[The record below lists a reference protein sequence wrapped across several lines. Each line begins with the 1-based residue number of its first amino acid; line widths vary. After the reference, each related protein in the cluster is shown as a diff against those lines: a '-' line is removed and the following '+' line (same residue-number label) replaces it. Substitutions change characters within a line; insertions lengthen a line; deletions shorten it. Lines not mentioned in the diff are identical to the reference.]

1 MPQSSKLMAA
11 ASKTPSGKS
20 AAKAKT
26 DKSDEK
32 KANQPPSPQTSSNS
46 LLIVQI
52 LVAFITGAILAGYV
66 AVYFL
71 ESEYREF
78 VLST

>member
-1 MPQSSKLMAA
+1 MAA
-11 ASKTPSGKS
+11 ASKTSSGKS

-26 DKSDEK
+26 TKSDEK
-32 KANQPPSPQTSSNS
+32 QANQPPSPQTSNS